1 MIYYKVTLRVQN
13 EAGVLARITTLL
25 RKYQINIQS
34 LDVAPIDG
42 EEKFSD
48 IHMVI
53 VPPRAQVDVVMQKLQ
68 KLIPVISVL
77 CEELPSQ
84 K

>member
-48 IHMVI
+48 IHMLI
-53 VPPRAQVDVVMQKLQ
+53 QPPRAQVEIVMQKLQ

-77 CEELPSQ
+77 YKEHS
-84 K
+84 